1 MKLTEYLVFAALLT
15 PTLVVVAAAV
25 ISLVGPEAAPEYRPS
40 VTVASSTGL
49 YPADMTT
56 DE

>member
-15 PTLVVVAAAV
+15 PTFVVIAAAV
-25 ISLVGPEAAPEYRPS
+25 ISLSAPEAAPEYHAP
-40 VTVASSTGL
+40 VTLVSSAGL

>member
-15 PTLVVVAAAV
+15 PTFVVALAAV
-25 ISLVGPEAAPEYRPS
+25 VSLTAPDPVPEYHPPFQVSS
-40 VTVASSTGL
+40 VGL
-49 YPADMTT
+49 YPADVRS

>member
-1 MKLTEYLVFAALLT
+1 MKLTEYLVFAALLI
-15 PTLVVVAAAV
+15 PTLMVVAAAV
-25 ISLVGPEAAPEYRPS
+25 ISLAGPEAVAEYRAP
-40 VTVASSTGL
+40 VTLVSSAGL

>member
-15 PTLVVVAAAV
+15 PTFVVAAAAV
-25 ISLVGPEAAPEYRPS
+25 ISLAAPEAAPEYRAP
-40 VTVASSTGL
+40 VTLVSSAGL
-49 YPADMTT
+49 YPANMTT

>member
-1 MKLTEYLVFAALLT
+1 MKLSEYLVFAALLA

-25 ISLVGPEAAPEYRPS
+25 FSLTAPEPVPEYHPP
-40 VTVASSTGL
+40 VVLVSSAGL
-49 YPADMTT
+49 YPANLTT

>member
-1 MKLTEYLVFAALLT
+1 MKLTEYLMFAALLT
-15 PTLVVVAAAV
+15 PTFLVIAAAV
-25 ISLVGPEAAPEYRPS
+25 ISLSAPEAAPEYRAP
-40 VTVASSTGL
+40 VAFVSSAGL